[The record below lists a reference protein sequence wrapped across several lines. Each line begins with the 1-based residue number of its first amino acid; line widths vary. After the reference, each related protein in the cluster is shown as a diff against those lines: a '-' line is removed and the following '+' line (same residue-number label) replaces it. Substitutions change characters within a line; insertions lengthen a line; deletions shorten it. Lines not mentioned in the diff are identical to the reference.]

1 MAKFFYRM
9 QNILDIKYKLE
20 DQAKQEYQEVRVKLN
35 QALDDL
41 QYMISR
47 KEGYVLEFIELTS
60 SVLDIIEITNCRNAI
75 ILMEEQ
81 IRLQEAKIVQIE
93 NELELARIKLNQV
106 VQERKIH
113 EKLKEKQFEDFLQEI
128 NNQEKKEIDEL
139 ISYQYNK
146 NGDNLED

>member
-1 MAKFFYRM
+1 
-9 QNILDIKYKLE
+9 
-20 DQAKQEYQEVRVKLN
+20 
-35 QALDDL
+35 
-41 QYMISR
+41 MISR